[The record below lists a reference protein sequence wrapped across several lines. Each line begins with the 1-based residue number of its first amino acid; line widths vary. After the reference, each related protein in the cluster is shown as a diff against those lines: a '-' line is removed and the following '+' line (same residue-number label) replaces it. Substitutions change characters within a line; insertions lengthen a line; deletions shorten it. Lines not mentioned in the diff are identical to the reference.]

1 MTDWVLR
8 KGTNGWTCLPDRPD
22 TPGNDPWCVNEP
34 WLNFLKAYVKKET
47 PSYTQVGFAYML
59 MGDTPVSNTDPYATE
74 PTSPE
79 DWVTDLGP
87 HMMML
92 VPDKEL
98 LKVISKDH
106 DINSLYI
113 QVFAPL
119 SQNAGLAQTYKK
131 ALEGL
136 ELDQIEAVRFGA
148 FVNTFLAF
156 LENLYF
162 QQRHELG
169 FVTESTGSVEQISG
183 PYVRMLLNTDAG
195 LDWWKTEGPHL
206 YTREF
211 VDTVESIR
219 TSPE

>member
-1 MTDWVLR
+1 MNWDALGAMGEIFGAIAVVATLVYLAKQIR
-8 KGTNGWTCLPDRPD
+8 QNSASLDRA
-22 TPGNDPWCVNEP
+22 ND
-34 WLNFLKAYVKKET
+34 
-47 PSYTQVGFAYML
+47 FAQA
-59 MGDTPVSNTDPYATE
+59 GSV
-74 PTSPE
+74 
-79 DWVTDLGP
+79 
-87 HMMML
+87 
-92 VPDKEL
+92 
-98 LKVISKDH
+98 H

-162 QQRHELG
+162 QQRHDLG